1 MENQVISKELS
12 RRKFVGVIGGG
23 VVFLVAG
30 WKIPGMFDASNT
42 ESSGS
47 NSILKGQEVTAWVQ
61 IHEDNKITIYNPSS
75 EMGQGSMTALAVIIA
90 EELDAD
96 WSMVHI
102 EHSPTLPDVY
112 GIGWGGRGRGNMM
125 TVGSRMVMS
134 YYHNLRQAGAQAR
147 YVLMVTASKKL
158 GVPLVEL
165 STEPNKVIHKATNR
179 ELTYGELA
187 KIVKPI
193 KEIPEIPT
201 DQLKNP
207 NDFRL
212 IGKAIKRF
220 DIPSKTNGSA
230 QFALDVKVPDMVYG
244 VLSRSPVYGAK
255 PTLLNKQEILNIDG
269 IIDIVILNHGVGLIS
284 KTLELALQIKPKLR
298 IDWSKGNIADNF
310 DSTEAFELYPVVA
323 EQKLSSGRVLSEKGN
338 VLNALK
344 SGKKRYQSDYKN
356 DFIYHAQQE
365 PLNAI
370 VSVSDDGQSAEAW
383 VGTQAPGNNKNA
395 IARELG
401 IDPLKVKF
409 HRTYLGGG
417 FGRRSASDSVVEATQ
432 LSNAVKK
439 PVKLLWT
446 REDDLQYGMFRPQ
459 SLQHLEAS
467 IDDSNNITAWKHII
481 VGTGNN
487 LMGSG
492 AKTPY
497 YSIPNQHIEIRN
509 IDHGVRTKHW
519 RAVGHGANKFAI
531 ESFIDEISNDLNINP
546 FDFRMN
552 LMKDFPRAKNVLKTV
567 AEISNW
573 KAPNMDG
580 RAKGIAFAERSSSLA
595 ACVCEL
601 SVDKNNGH
609 IKVHKIWAVL
619 DAGIVVQPDNAKAQM
634 EGAILMGL
642 SSVIKESITFKDGR
656 VEQSN
661 FHDYPILKID
671 EVPDLLEVKIIQ
683 SKERPTGIGES
694 GVPII
699 GGAVANAFATLTG
712 KRLKHI
718 PFTPDKVR
726 AILS

>member
-1 MENQVISKELS
+1 MKNQSVSNSLS
-12 RRKFVGVIGGG
+12 RRKFVGVIGGS

-30 WKIPGMFDASNT
+30 WKVPGMLDTAHGETFKSSSNG
-42 ESSGS
+42 E
-47 NSILKGQEVTAWVQ
+47 EVTAWVQ

-96 WSMVHI
+96 WSKVHI
-102 EHSPTLPDVY
+102 EQSATLPDIY

-125 TVGSRMVMS
+125 TVGSRTVMS
-134 YYHNLRQAGAQAR
+134 YYNHLRQAGAQAR
-147 YVLMVTASKKL
+147 YVLMSTAAKKFA
-158 GVPLVEL
+158 VPMAEL
-165 STEPNKVIHKATNR
+165 TTAPNLVIHKKSNR
-179 ELTYGELA
+179 KLTYGELA
-187 KIVKPI
+187 KMVKPK
-193 KEIPEIPT
+193 KEVPEIPI
-201 DQLKNP
+201 DQLKDP
-207 NDFRL
+207 KDFRL
-212 IGKAIKRF
+212 IGKKVKRF
-220 DIPSKTNGSA
+220 DIPSKTNGTS
-230 QFALDVKVPDMVYG
+230 QFALDVKVSGMVYG
-244 VLSRSPVYGAK
+244 VISRSPVYGAK
-255 PTLLNKQEILNIDG
+255 PTLLNKQEILNIKG
-269 IIDIVILNHGVGLIS
+269 VVDIVTLYHGIGLIAD
-284 KTLELALQIKPKLR
+284 TLELALKIKTQMR
-298 IDWSKGNIADNF
+298 IDWSKGNIADTFN
-310 DSTEAFELYPVVA
+310 SVEAFVTYPAVA
-323 EQKLSSGRVLSEKGN
+323 KQKLFSGKVISEKGN
-338 VLNALK
+338 ILNTLN
-344 SGKKRYQSDYKN
+344 SGKKTYQSDYKN

-370 VSVSDDGQSAEAW
+370 VSVSTDGQSAEAW

-395 IARELG
+395 ISRELG

-417 FGRRSASDSVVEATQ
+417 FGRRATSDWVLEATQ
-432 LSNAVKK
+432 LSNAIKK

-446 REDDLQYGMFRPQ
+446 REDDIQYGMFRPQ
-459 SLQHLEAS
+459 SLQHFEAS
-467 IDDSNNITAWKHII
+467 IDDGNNITGWKHII

-492 AKTPY
+492 AKTPF
-497 YSIPNQHIEIRN
+497 YSISNQHIEIRN

-546 FDFRMN
+546 FDFRIN
-552 LMKDFPRAKNVLKTV
+552 LMKDFPRAKNVLETV

-573 KAPNMDG
+573 KAPSMAG

-601 SVDKNNGH
+601 SVDKSKGI
-609 IKVHKIWAVL
+609 IKIHKIWAVL

-642 SSVIKESITFKDGR
+642 SSVLKESITFKDGK

-671 EVPDLLEVKIIQ
+671 EVPDHLEVKIIQ
-683 SKERPTGIGES
+683 SEERPTGIGES
-694 GVPII
+694 GIPII
-699 GGAVANAFATLTG
+699 GGAVANAFATLTN

-718 PFTPDKVR
+718 PFTPDKVK